1 MTDSYPPPPD
11 GLPGPAVDSHC
22 HLDMSLHDADHPAP
36 TVEVA
41 QSRAAAV
48 GVTRIVQVG
57 CDRAGAAWAAETA
70 ERHDGIVA
78 AVGLHPN
85 EAPRLAASGQLETGL
100 AEVEELLRRER
111 VRGVGETGLDYYR
124 TGPEGRAV
132 QQESFRAHIRLARQY
147 DKALVIH
154 DRDAHDDVIDVLEDE
169 GPPPR
174 VVFHCFSGDAVMAR
188 RCVANGWVLSFA
200 GVLTFRNAPGLRA
213 AAAEV
218 GPGSVLVETDA
229 PYLTPMPHRGRP
241 NASYLIP
248 LTVAE
253 LARIWGMTDL
263 EVCTT
268 TTESAL
274 AVFGDWA
281 PYDPSK
287 PG

>member
-1 MTDSYPPPPD
+1 MIPDSYPPPPD
-11 GLPGPAVDSHC
+11 GLPGAAVDSHC
-22 HLDMSLHDADHPAP
+22 HLDMSLHGGDDPAP
-36 TVEVA
+36 GVELA
-41 QSRAAAV
+41 QELAGKV

-57 CDRAGAAWAAETA
+57 CDRAGAAWAADVA
-70 ERHDGIVA
+70 DRHTGIVA

-85 EAPRLAASGQLETGL
+85 EAPRLADAGQLDNGL
-100 AEVEELLRRER
+100 AEIEELLRRDR
-111 VRGVGETGLDYYR
+111 VRGVGETGLDYFR

-132 QQESFRAHIRLARQY
+132 QEESFRAHIRLAREY

-154 DRDAHDDVIDVLEDE
+154 DRDAHDDVIAVLEDE
-169 GPPPR
+169 GPPRR
-174 VVFHCFSGDAVMAR
+174 VVFHCFSGDAAMAR

-200 GVLTFRNAPGLRA
+200 GVLTFRNAPGLREA
-213 AAAEV
+213 AVAV

-229 PYLTPMPHRGRP
+229 PYLTPVPHRGRP

-263 EVCTT
+263 EVCAATT
-268 TTESAL
+268 AAAL
-274 AVFGDWA
+274 EVFGDWE

-287 PG
+287 S